1 MYQYLITEEQLREMV
16 QYGQEHP
23 DEEFYIEPLN
33 DGSEIEDEFLSC
45 SFWSYETDDNPADRT
60 TGIWELS
67 YGKGDDCQMCL
78 KKT

>member
-23 DEEFYIEPLN
+23 NEEFYIEPLN
-33 DGSEIEDEFLSC
+33 DGIEIEDEFLSC
-45 SFWSYETDDNPADRT
+45 SFWSYETEGNPADRT

-67 YGKGDDCQMCL
+67 YGKGG
-78 KKT
+78 KS